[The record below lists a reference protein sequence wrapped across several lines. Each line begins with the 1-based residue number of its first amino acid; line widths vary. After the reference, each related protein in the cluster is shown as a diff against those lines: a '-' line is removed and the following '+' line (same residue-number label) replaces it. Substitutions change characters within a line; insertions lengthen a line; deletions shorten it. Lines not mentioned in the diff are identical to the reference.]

1 MTDPNSGLDNLAC
14 LFWDTPLSDIVSGLN
29 AVKGVL
35 DHSLITSPIS
45 KSTLYLVNAKL
56 ADFKAVFSH
65 LGTVESPRLSTAPAM
80 ERVKAIEMLK
90 DNWRNLSASQ
100 GVGTSLSSASGGISA
115 NSYATAG
122 YHATPYMTQM
132 ESFPVDEKGQ
142 ESLLA
147 LAIQARLPFFV
158 RAMINK
164 PSQPQINA
172 FRTLGKLH
180 SVAQTHLTSY
190 IARMILVGFNQLDS
204 PGLLLQLIAA
214 LDQATLVSMLE
225 GNFPEVTK
233 LLDMYGQF
241 RSLIA
246 GARQPTLNVQSI
258 SVDLHEFEKFI
269 TFLQVLLTSLG
280 FDAQALPELVRHAKD
295 LAFIS
300 QSNVAQVLETTLVQS
315 LKQTLKAFGVS
326 VRAWLHAMDNTAPLP
341 LAVKNDVVLEA
352 IEGTRQFN
360 KMNYFRH
367 GIPTFAAPP
376 AHHEASSSSQSRTR
390 DVPRSARPS
399 GASANS
405 SPNKR
410 AKTKGTFSQGTYATP
425 PGLVQQACSVGE
437 VVQWGAFFNA
447 TAAKQKFSSLNP
459 TIVVQDSY
467 LPCMLA
473 KLNTPERCMSYIPQG
488 TPDDAISALRAW
500 YNAGRGKAF
509 KINRPSDFR

>member
-1 MTDPNSGLDNLAC
+1 
-14 LFWDTPLSDIVSGLN
+14 
-29 AVKGVL
+29 
-35 DHSLITSPIS
+35 
-45 KSTLYLVNAKL
+45 
-56 ADFKAVFSH
+56 
-65 LGTVESPRLSTAPAM
+65 
-80 ERVKAIEMLK
+80 
-90 DNWRNLSASQ
+90 
-100 GVGTSLSSASGGISA
+100 
-115 NSYATAG
+115 
-122 YHATPYMTQM
+122 
-132 ESFPVDEKGQ
+132 
-142 ESLLA
+142 
-147 LAIQARLPFFV
+147 
-158 RAMINK
+158 
-164 PSQPQINA
+164 
-172 FRTLGKLH
+172 
-180 SVAQTHLTSY
+180 
-190 IARMILVGFNQLDS
+190 
-204 PGLLLQLIAA
+204 
-214 LDQATLVSMLE
+214 
-225 GNFPEVTK
+225 
-233 LLDMYGQF
+233 
-241 RSLIA
+241 
-246 GARQPTLNVQSI
+246 
-258 SVDLHEFEKFI
+258 VDLHEFEKFI

-300 QSNVAQVLETTLVQS
+300 QSNVAQILETTLVQS

-447 TAAKQKFSSLNP
+447 TAAKRKFSSLNP

-473 KLNTPERCMSYIPQG
+473 KLNTPERFMSYIPQG

-500 YNAGRGKAF
+500 YTAGRGKAF